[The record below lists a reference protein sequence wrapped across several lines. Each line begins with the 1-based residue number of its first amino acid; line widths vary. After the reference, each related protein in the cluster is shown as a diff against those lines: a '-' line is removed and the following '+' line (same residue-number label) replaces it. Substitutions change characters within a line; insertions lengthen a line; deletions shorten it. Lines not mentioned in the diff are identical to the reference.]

1 MDRISTKTDVAR
13 VGDEPDE
20 WQEFLDGERG
30 YDDLSDQS
38 DQRRAAFFGLVG
50 DDGKVQRA

>member
-1 MDRISTKTDVAR
+1 MDRIDTRTDPTR

-30 YDDLSDQS
+30 YDDLSDPS
-38 DQRRAAFFGLVG
+38 DQRRAAIFGLIG
-50 DDGKVQRA
+50 DDGKAQRA